1 MMLAPIPHRRPTR
14 TAFSGSF
21 PFWTLL
27 LVLLFTVQAVMAQ
40 TEPAKEA
47 QKNKPESAKPDPKKK
62 SWAPHFIL
70 VPDIYY
76 RPETRLAVGIG
87 SFANYRLGK
96 DKENTRPST
105 IGLTVLYTMNKQ
117 MRISLRPEIYLG
129 GNSYILSGALNYS
142 IFPTRFYGI
151 GNNIP
156 SSQAETYT
164 PDTLGFQLSV
174 RRKFFEN
181 FFAGIQY
188 QFRKTIIE
196 KVEPGGMLSSG
207 TITGS
212 QGGIISGLGLG
223 LSWDN
228 RDNIIFPRRG
238 RYFQLAADVFGGYLG
253 SDFNYAAFRLDLR
266 TYIPMFEKH
275 VLALQVFMRT
285 VAGDAPFYDLSNLG
299 GAWIMRGT
307 FNGRYSDKSLL
318 AAQAEFRLHVWK
330 RISAVGFAGLGDV
343 APKVTAFTF
352 NPLKYSLGGG
362 LRYRIDS
369 REGTNVRIDFAWGR
383 GSTGLYI
390 TLLEAF

>member
-1 MMLAPIPHRRPTR
+1 
-14 TAFSGSF
+14 
-21 PFWTLL
+21 
-27 LVLLFTVQAVMAQ
+27 MAQ
-40 TEPAKEA
+40 TDPTKETPEKKSEAAKKEA
-47 QKNKPESAKPDPKKK
+47 EKKK
-62 SWAPHFIL
+62 WAPHFIL
-70 VPDIYY
+70 VPDLYY

-87 SFANYRLGK
+87 GFANYRLGK

-105 IGLTVLYTMNKQ
+105 IGLTALYTMNKQ

-142 IFPTRFYGI
+142 IFPTKFYGI
-151 GNNIP
+151 GNNVP
-156 SSQAETYT
+156 EAQAEMYT
-164 PDTLGFQLSV
+164 PTTLGFLLSV
-174 RRKFFEN
+174 RRKFFQN
-181 FFAGIQY
+181 VFAGLQY
-188 QFRKTIIE
+188 QFKRTVIE

-212 QGGIISGLGLG
+212 QGGIISGLGLV

-238 RYFQLAADVFGGYLG
+238 RYFQLTADVFGRYIG

-275 VLALQVFMRT
+275 VLALQVFMRA
-285 VAGDAPFYDLSNLG
+285 VSGDAPFYDLSNLG
-299 GAWIMRGT
+299 GAWMMRGT

-330 RISAVGFAGLGDV
+330 RLSAVSFAGLGDV
-343 APKVTAFTF
+343 SPNLTSFTF
-352 NPLKYSLGGG
+352 NPFKYSLGGG

-369 REGTNVRIDFAWGR
+369 REGTNVRIDYAWGR

>member
-1 MMLAPIPHRRPTR
+1 MMLAQIRHRRPTR
-14 TAFSGSF
+14 AAFSGSF
-21 PFWTLL
+21 PSWALL
-27 LVLLFTVQAVMAQ
+27 LVLLFAVQAGMAQ
-40 TEPAKEA
+40 TAPAKETP
-47 QKNKPESAKPDPKKK
+47 KNKPESAKADPKKK

-70 VPDIYY
+70 VPDVYY

-117 MRISLRPEIYLG
+117 MRISLRPEIYFG
-129 GNSYILSGALNYS
+129 GNSYILSGAVNYS

-151 GNNIP
+151 GSNIP

-164 PDTLGFQLSV
+164 PDTLGLQLSV
-174 RRKFFEN
+174 RRKFFED
-181 FFAGIQY
+181 FFAGVQY
-188 QFRKTIIE
+188 QFRKTIIQ

-238 RYFQLAADVFGGYLG
+238 RYFQLTADVFGRYLG
-253 SDFNYAAFRLDLR
+253 SDFNYAVLRLDLR
-266 TYIPMFEKH
+266 TYLPMFEKH
-275 VLALQVFMRT
+275 VLALQVLMRSA
-285 VAGDAPFYDLSNLG
+285 AGDAPFYDLSNLG

-307 FNGRYSDKSLL
+307 FNGRYSNKSLL

-343 APKVTAFTF
+343 APKVTSFTF
-352 NPLKYSLGGG
+352 NPFKYSLGGG

-369 REGTNVRIDFAWGR
+369 REGTNVRVDFAWGR
-383 GSTGLYI
+383 GSTGVYV